1 MKKITALL
9 LTLALAL
16 SFCAPAL
23 ALGKTFTHPEIG
35 EPMTVGFPD
44 GMPMFKI
51 YGFIYYEL
59 PSPLTPFR
67 GMTVNQYALLHDR
80 MPTLDE
86 SLSLLLDSVEGKGA
100 EEAAAAFDFTGVMEE
115 YAEQLKALP
124 KEQKIAAIKLLGGF
138 EGTEGYKALEDI
150 PGFENADTSNLIAD
164 YQDFTARVNG
174 ARYPYRVLQ
183 FLVEGGE
190 FYEYFYERYAYLKL
204 EGTWRL
210 VRVSREYADMYAE
223 PPAYVHGIAGYV
235 SVTLD
240 DVHYEIM
247 QDLAWGAT
255 KGEVLELEGAED
267 DGDKI
272 RIMQTELYG
281 VPADVTF
288 SFTDGGLS
296 EISYRLDNE
305 VSYYS
310 AFISLYS
317 RYLDPITVMENGDM
331 SWPLNDAVITLV
343 YDKNSPVLTV
353 SFDPSA

>member
-16 SFCAPAL
+16 SLSVPAL
-23 ALGKTFTHPEIG
+23 ALGRTFTHPEIG

-51 YGFIYYEL
+51 YGFTYYQL

-67 GMTVNQYALLHDR
+67 GVTVNQHTLIHDK

-86 SLSLLLDSVEGKGA
+86 SLSLLFDSIEGKGE
-100 EEAAAAFDFTGVMEE
+100 EEAAAAFAFTGVMEE
-115 YAEQLKALP
+115 FTGQLEALP
-124 KEQKIAAIKLLGGF
+124 KEQKITAIKLLGGF
-138 EGTEGYKALEDI
+138 EGPEGYETLLNI
-150 PGFENADTSNLIAD
+150 PGFEDTDTSMLIAD
-164 YQDFTARVNG
+164 YQEFTTNVNG
-174 ARYPYRVLQ
+174 VRYPYRVLQ
-183 FLVEGGE
+183 FLVEEGE
-190 FYEYFYERYAYLKL
+190 FFEYFYERYAYLFL

-210 VRVSREYADMYAE
+210 ARVTREYADLYAD

-235 SVTLD
+235 SETLD

-247 QDLAWGAT
+247 HDLAWGASAE
-255 KGEVLELEGAED
+255 EVLALEGAEQ
-267 DGDKI
+267 DGELV
-272 RIMQTELYG
+272 RIANTELYG
-281 VPADVTF
+281 VPADIAF

-296 EISYRLDNE
+296 SITYKLGNE

-310 AFISLYS
+310 AFISMYT

-331 SWPLNDAVITLV
+331 SWPLNDAVINLV
-343 YDKNSPVLTV
+343 YDTKTPTLTV
-353 SFDPSA
+353 SFDPAA